1 MTSQASKTSKV
12 ETPSIDLPAA
22 ISVADLSALLD
33 VSPVEI
39 VKALMRGGY
48 MFAINDV
55 IERDIASVV
64 CQLFGYAVRD
74 ISDHKTKSTSL
85 VLGTDSENPD
95 ELSIRPPIVTILG
108 HVDHGKT
115 TLLDH
120 IRKANVVEGEAGGI
134 TQHIGAYQISNN
146 NSSITFLDTPGH
158 EAFTAMRAR
167 GARVTDIV
175 ILVIAADDGI
185 MPQTAEAID
194 HARAADV
201 PMIVAV
207 TKKDLPNADVDRVYR
222 QLSENDLLIE
232 GWGGDVIAVPLS
244 GLTGEGVDQLLE
256 GIQLVAEIS
265 EYKANP
271 NRDSKGVV
279 VEARVERSRGVI
291 ATLLV
296 QTGTLNQ
303 GDIIVTGNSKGRIR
317 AMFDSS
323 GNRVK
328 NAGPSTPIEIM
339 GLNEVPE
346 AGDTF
351 QMVKNDKAAR
361 KIVEDHQEQTRRE
374 TVSLQD
380 AYSRT
385 NTDQI
390 RQADLIIKTD
400 VQGTVEPIKA
410 ALEDLNSDDARVNI
424 IHAASGSITERDVL
438 LAIASNSVIL
448 GFNSEPEGGAE
459 TLAKQEGVEI
469 RMYNVIYQLI
479 EDVHDALE
487 GQLEPTYQE
496 VYVGRA
502 TVREVF
508 NLSRRSKIA
517 GIYVNDGKFSR
528 DSLISVSRKGDEIF
542 RGAVSSLKHFKDDV
556 REIATGFEGGVTI
569 DGFVD
574 FEEDDVLEAFNTEE
588 V

>member
-1 MTSQASKTSKV
+1 MTSKTSKTNKT
-12 ETPSIDLPAA
+12 ETPEIDVPSA
-22 ISVADLSALLD
+22 ISVADLSVLLD

-64 CQLFGYAVRD
+64 CQLFGYVVRD
-74 ISDHKTKSTSL
+74 TSEDKAENTSL
-85 VLGTDSENPD
+85 VLDTDSEDPA

-134 TQHIGAYQISNN
+134 TQHIGAYQISN
-146 NSSITFLDTPGH
+146 STATITFLDTPGH

-201 PMIVAV
+201 PIIVAV

-222 QLSENDLLIE
+222 QLSENNLLIE
-232 GWGGDVIAVPLS
+232 DWGGDVIAVPLS

-256 GIQLVAEIS
+256 GIQLVSEIS

-271 NRDSKGVV
+271 SRDAKGVV
-279 VEARVERSRGVI
+279 VEARIERSRGAI

-296 QTGTLNQ
+296 QTGTLKQ

-328 NAGPSTPIEIM
+328 NAGPSTPVEIM

-361 KIVEDHQEQTRRE
+361 KIVEKHEEQTRRE

-385 NTDQI
+385 NPDQI
-390 RQADLIIKTD
+390 RQVDLIIKTD
-400 VQGTVEPIKA
+400 VQGTVEPIKS
-410 ALEDLNSDDARVNI
+410 ALEELNSNETKVNL

-469 RMYNVIYQLI
+469 RKYNVIYQLI
-479 EDVHDALE
+479 EDVHNALE

-502 TVREVF
+502 TVRAVF
-508 NLSRRSKIA
+508 NLSRQSKIA
-517 GIYVNDGKFSR
+517 GVYVNDGKLSR
-528 DSLISVSRKGDEIF
+528 DSHISVVRQGDEIF
-542 RGAVSSLKHFKDDV
+542 RGAVTSLKHFKDDV

-588 V
+588 M

>member
-1 MTSQASKTSKV
+1 MTSRVSKTSKV
-12 ETPSIDLPAA
+12 ETPTVDVPAA
-22 ISVADLSALLD
+22 ISVADLSALLE

-74 ISDHKTKSTSL
+74 ISDHKTESTSL
-85 VLGTDSENPD
+85 VLDTDSENPD

-328 NAGPSTPIEIM
+328 NAGPSTPVEIM

-374 TVSLQD
+374 AVSLQD

-410 ALEDLNSDDARVNI
+410 ALEDLNSSETKVNI

-459 TLAKQEGVEI
+459 ALAKQEGVEI

-487 GQLEPTYQE
+487 GQLKPTYQE

-502 TVREVF
+502 TVRAVF
-508 NLSRRSKIA
+508 NLSRRSRIA

-528 DSLISVSRKGDEIF
+528 DSLISVMREGDEIF
-542 RGAVSSLKHFKDDV
+542 RGAVTSLKHFKDDV

>member
-1 MTSQASKTSKV
+1 MTSKASKTSKT
-12 ETPSIDLPAA
+12 ETPEIDVPGA
-22 ISVADLSALLD
+22 ISVADLSVLLD

-64 CQLFGYAVRD
+64 CQLFGYTVRV
-74 ISDHKTKSTSL
+74 TSEDKAENTCL
-85 VLGTDSENPD
+85 VLDTESEDPA
-95 ELSIRPPIVTILG
+95 ELLIRPPIVTILG

-115 TLLDH
+115 TLLDY

-134 TQHIGAYQISNN
+134 TQHIGAYQISNSN
-146 NSSITFLDTPGH
+146 ATITFLDTPGH

-201 PMIVAV
+201 PIIVAV

-222 QLSENDLLIE
+222 QLSENNLLIE
-232 GWGGDVIAVPLS
+232 DWGGDVIAVPLS
-244 GLTGEGVDQLLE
+244 GLTGEGVEQLLE
-256 GIQLVAEIS
+256 GIQLVSEIS

-271 NRDSKGVV
+271 SRDAKGVV
-279 VEARVERSRGVI
+279 VEARIERSRGAI

-296 QTGTLNQ
+296 QTGTLKQ

-328 NAGPSTPIEIM
+328 NAGPSTPVEIM

-361 KIVEDHQEQTRRE
+361 KIVEEHEEQTRRE

-385 NTDQI
+385 NNDQI
-390 RQADLIIKTD
+390 RQVDLIIKTD
-400 VQGTVEPIKA
+400 VQGTVEPIKS
-410 ALEDLNSDDARVNI
+410 ALEELNSNETKVNL

-469 RMYNVIYQLI
+469 RKYNVIYQLI
-479 EDVHDALE
+479 EDVHNALE

-502 TVREVF
+502 TVRAVF

-517 GIYVNDGKFSR
+517 GVYVNDGKLSR
-528 DSLISVSRKGDEIF
+528 DSHISVVRQGDEIF
-542 RGAVSSLKHFKDDV
+542 RGVVTSLKHFKDDV

-588 V
+588 M